1 MLQRIGQIAINAY
14 DVDRATAF
22 YRDVLGIKHLFSAPP
37 KLSFFDIGG
46 LWLMLAPPDTKELDH
61 PSSLLYFD
69 TDDILAEHARMEGL
83 GVQFITKP
91 HAVHR
96 DQGRE
101 LWLADFRDSEGN
113 TLVLRQWRN
122 AA

>member
-1 MLQRIGQIAINAY
+1 MLQRIGQIAINVH
-14 DVDRATAF
+14 DLNRATEF
-22 YRDVLGIKHLFSAPP
+22 YRDVLGIRFLFSAPP
-37 KLSFFDIGG
+37 ALSFFDIGG
-46 LWLMLAPPDTKELDH
+46 IMLMLAPPDTKALDH

-69 TDDILAEHARMEGL
+69 TEDILAEHARMEGL
-83 GVQFITKP
+83 GVRFITKP

-101 LWLADFRDSEGN
+101 LWLADFHDTEDN
-113 TLVLRQWRN
+113 ILVLRQWRN